1 MIHNCSTLRLYS
13 SRKNLPLFDTST
25 FHKKTKTGRIIVF
38 TKFLVFSYML
48 YYCME
53 LLYMTIVEK
62 RASFLDAYLLDIF
75 LI

>member
-1 MIHNCSTLRLYS
+1 
-13 SRKNLPLFDTST
+13 
-25 FHKKTKTGRIIVF
+25 
-38 TKFLVFSYML
+38 ML